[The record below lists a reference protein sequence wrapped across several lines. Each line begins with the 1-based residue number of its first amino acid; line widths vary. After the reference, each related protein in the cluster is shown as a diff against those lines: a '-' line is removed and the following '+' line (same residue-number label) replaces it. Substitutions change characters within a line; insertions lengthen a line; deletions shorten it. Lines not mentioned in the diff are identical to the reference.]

1 MPMVRTDGGP
11 MYRNTK
17 FFGKGNNIS
26 TMVTEIKLKNNYASR
41 PSSNVAL
48 YMCRVCLFLMQVS

>member
-1 MPMVRTDGGP
+1 MPIVRTDGGP

-26 TMVTEIKLKNNYASR
+26 TIVERK
-41 PSSNVAL
+41 
-48 YMCRVCLFLMQVS
+48 

>member
-41 PSSNVAL
+41 PGSNVAL
-48 YMCRVCLFLMQVS
+48 YM